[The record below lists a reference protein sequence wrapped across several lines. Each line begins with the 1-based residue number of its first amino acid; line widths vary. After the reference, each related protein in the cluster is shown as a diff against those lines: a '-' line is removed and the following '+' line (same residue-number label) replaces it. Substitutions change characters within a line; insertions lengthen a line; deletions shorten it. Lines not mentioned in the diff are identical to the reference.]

1 MSRHHKSTSGVTL
14 LELLAVMAIIGIL
27 VSLLLGA
34 VHKAHAR
41 VKDRVWRLEAP
52 GFIALIQERLRKFY
66 QSQTSY
72 PAWTADDLYRRNVFD
87 DRIMGFLR
95 SPNVTFIPFSSTDSD
110 DKWIL
115 KVINMDKSFPA
126 PILNPLRKGAGPHL
140 SIWRSIARPGRIGSR
155 SVPLRSV
162 SAATSSLGRFQR
174 ALACLTAAAWNKP
187 RSASPKLTCAQGSDV
202 DVI

>member
-1 MSRHHKSTSGVTL
+1 MSRHHQSTSGVTL
-14 LELLAVMAIIGIL
+14 LEMLAVMAIIGIL

-41 VKDRVWRLEAP
+41 VKDRVWRLEVP
-52 GFIALIQERLRKFY
+52 GFIALIQERLSKFY
-66 QSQTSY
+66 QPQTSY

-115 KVINMDKSFPA
+115 KVINISPEEKSPVGF
-126 PILNPLRKGAGPHL
+126 LK
-140 SIWRSIARPGRIGSR
+140 RS
-155 SVPLRSV
+155 
-162 SAATSSLGRFQR
+162 
-174 ALACLTAAAWNKP
+174 LT
-187 RSASPKLTCAQGSDV
+187 KLKE
-202 DVI
+202 

>member
-1 MSRHHKSTSGVTL
+1 MTRQRQSKNGVTL

-34 VHKAHAR
+34 VHKAHSSLKGRA
-41 VKDRVWRLEAP
+41 WRLEAP
-52 GFIALIQERLRKFY
+52 VFIALIQERLSKFY

-72 PAWTADDLYRRNVFD
+72 PPWTADDLYRQNVFD

-115 KVINMDKSFPA
+115 RVVNIWPEETSPVGLLKKSVIKVE
-126 PILNPLRKGAGPHL
+126 
-140 SIWRSIARPGRIGSR
+140 
-155 SVPLRSV
+155 
-162 SAATSSLGRFQR
+162 
-174 ALACLTAAAWNKP
+174 
-187 RSASPKLTCAQGSDV
+187 
-202 DVI
+202 